1 MTAGVLTPLQ
11 LTAAAGLLDNQGLR
25 PLPPELTV
33 AVVAWQATSLMASL
47 DSALANTI
55 GTVWCSASTLFDLQ
69 TLRGTGNGC
78 PALGNSIPPA
88 YTNLVPGP
96 AANQPGFS
104 GLILQTGNAYLGD
117 GDAGKFA
124 QGFMA
129 VQGFVQQTNQ
139 LINSAENAQTYLGP
153 TFTGMANL
161 VTNNL
166 AAINTNLPA
175 FAADLANQG
184 YVSDFSRLEFFG
196 TPAGLLS
203 QIADRG
209 NLLNGTLPS
218 LTTALHNQGLT
229 QQNIADLVN
238 LNLAS
243 LFNPQGLAANEFDRL
258 QKKAY
263 PALSQITGGDLADIL
278 NILEVSTDNIQ
289 TAADLLDPRRI
300 FPQSYTTLQTPTVS
314 GYQSIFGQDG
324 SVNMALQAQISGF
337 ISSPSG
343 CDQLGKIIP
352 PDQAV
357 ANKAIESALS
367 QVSNIGDTDAPR
379 LAQAIVP
386 GTRRPWQPTQFYL
399 QNDLV
404 AAAPVSPASGLAT
417 LAPDTQLYRALQ
429 NVPGIGPAAPTG
441 IDIADT
447 AYWQPTS
454 EGALCDLAMLDL
466 ITDQTQPLAPAVEQY
481 FTDDVATGSG
491 PGGQITI
498 CDVIGTAI
506 NHGNLQTYLDAA
518 TGALDSIITAGGTAT
533 LQDIYDRM
541 ANVADG
547 SYGDTTLGPVTV
559 PAGAGAGTYT
569 TTFATYAG
577 DAALQVLIPLATAEI
592 DAVIAAY
599 PLETTVLNSNWDSL
613 ASVLDSEKGYQIQ
626 CDLDYFALP
635 AGSKVSVMSFI
646 QALPGYGLEGQAC
659 GPFDFLDQVADIT
672 TPTGQAI
679 EGSLCE
685 GENQLLLGEA
695 GMGAATAQ
703 TRPASVPAVTAPR
716 VVDG

>member
-1 MTAGVLTPLQ
+1 MATGVLTPLQ

-25 PLPPELTV
+25 PLPSELTTAV
-33 AVVAWQATSLMASL
+33 AAWQATTLMVAL

-55 GTVWCSASTLFDLQ
+55 GTTWCSASTLDDLQ
-69 TLRGTGNGC
+69 TMRGTGNGC

-88 YTNLVPGP
+88 YVNITPGP
-96 AANQPGFS
+96 SANQPGFS

-117 GDAGKFA
+117 GDAGRFA
-124 QGFMA
+124 QGFLT
-129 VQGFVQQTNQ
+129 VQGFVEQTNQ
-139 LINSAENAQTYLGP
+139 FINSAENAQTYLGP
-153 TFTGMANL
+153 TFTGMADL

-166 AAINTNLPA
+166 ALVNTDLPA

-184 YVSDFSRLEFFG
+184 YVSDFGQLEFYG

-203 QIADRG
+203 QISARG
-209 NLLNGTLPS
+209 NMLNGTLPA
-218 LTTALHNQGLT
+218 LTRELQSQDLT
-229 QQNIADLVN
+229 RQNIADLVN
-238 LNLAS
+238 LNLVS
-243 LFNPQGLAANEFDRL
+243 LFNPQGLSANEFDRL

-263 PALSQITGGDLADIL
+263 PALARITGADLADIL
-278 NILEVSTDNIQ
+278 NILEVSTANIQ
-289 TAADLLDPRRI
+289 SAADLLDPRRI
-300 FPQSYTTLQTPTVS
+300 FPQSNTTLQTPTAS
-314 GYQSIFGQDG
+314 GYRPIFGTDG

-367 QVSNIGDTDAPR
+367 QISNIGDTDAPR
-379 LAQAIVP
+379 MAQAIKQ
-386 GTRRPWQPTQFYL
+386 GTRQPWQPTQSYL

-404 AAAPVSPASGLAT
+404 AAAPINPASGLAT
-417 LAPDTQLYRALQ
+417 LAPDTQLYRAVQ
-429 NVPGIGPAAPTG
+429 DVPGISVLTPVG
-441 IDIADT
+441 IDINNSD
-447 AYWQPTS
+447 YWQPTA

-518 TGALDSIITAGGTAT
+518 TAALQSIITASGTVT
-533 LQDIYDRM
+533 LLDIYDRM

-547 SYGDTTLGPVTV
+547 TYGDTTLGPVTV

-569 TTFATYAG
+569 TTFAVYAG
-577 DAALQVLIPLATAEI
+577 DAALQALIPLANAEI
-592 DAVIAAY
+592 DAVISAY
-599 PLETTVLNSNWDSL
+599 PSETGTLNSNWDSL
-613 ASVLDSEKGYQIQ
+613 AAVLDSEKGYQIQ

-635 AGSKVSVMSFI
+635 AGDKVSVMSFI

-659 GPFDFLDQVADIT
+659 GPFDFLDQVADT
-672 TPTGQAI
+672 TTRTGQAI

-695 GMGAATAQ
+695 GMGAAAAQ
-703 TRPASVPAVTAPR
+703 TRPASVPAVIAPR
-716 VVDG
+716 VVNG